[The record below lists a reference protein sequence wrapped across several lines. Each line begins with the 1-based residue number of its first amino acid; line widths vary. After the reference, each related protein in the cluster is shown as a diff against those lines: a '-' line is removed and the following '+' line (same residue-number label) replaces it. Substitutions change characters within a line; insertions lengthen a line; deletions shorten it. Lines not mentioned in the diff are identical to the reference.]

1 MYSFT
6 LSTVYILSILVI
18 ECNFNYSYNYLQV
31 KEYDIF
37 TLIKVHY
44 SQFFVQNFVFLMNP
58 ICIQVVIKHE
68 HMKIESNSLFFV

>member
-1 MYSFT
+1 MTSVNVFSLTMHY
-6 LSTVYILSILVI
+6 
-18 ECNFNYSYNYLQV
+18 
-31 KEYDIF
+31 F